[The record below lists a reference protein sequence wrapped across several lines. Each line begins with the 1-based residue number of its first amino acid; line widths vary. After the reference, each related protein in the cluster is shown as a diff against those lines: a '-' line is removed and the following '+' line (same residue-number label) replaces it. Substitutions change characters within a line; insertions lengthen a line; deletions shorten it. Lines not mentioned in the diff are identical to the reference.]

1 MTQPP
6 ARHRIYLLAAWLE
19 DAGSKSGGTP
29 KLRFRLE
36 DPRTGERHGFDGTEA
51 LARYLQTELTKGA
64 ENNRT
69 ESASD
74 DRYT

>member
-19 DAGSKSGGTP
+19 DAGSKSGSAP

-36 DPRTGERHGFDGTEA
+36 DPRTGERHGFDGTEGLIA
-51 LARYLQTELTKGA
+51 YLRQELFKK
-64 ENNRT
+64 
-69 ESASD
+69 
-74 DRYT
+74 